1 MADRPKKKQ
10 KKCETGAP
18 EYMTTYGDMVTLLL
32 TFFVMIL
39 TTATVDGYELQ
50 LILSAFSGV
59 ASFEG
64 GSTLQQGQLVE
75 LGNTVMA
82 LPSMDRGRALD
93 NARRTAV
100 SMFEPEIR
108 SQKVRV
114 TEDERGLI
122 ITLASDAFFDVAS
135 AEVRYEETRDIL
147 QKISRLLSS
156 DAVEGRNFRLEGHTD
171 SQPTDP
177 EQWRS
182 NWELSVARSLSI
194 FHAIMNYA
202 DPAIEDQF
210 QIQGLGD
217 TRPLADNDT
226 PEGRA
231 YNRRVDLIILSD
243 GHL

>member
-1 MADRPKKKQ
+1 MADRPKKRKRR
-10 KKCETGAP
+10 EEGGAP

-59 ASFEG
+59 ASFDG
-64 GSTLQQGQLVE
+64 GNTLQEGRLVE
-75 LGNTVMA
+75 LGNTVMS

-93 NARRTAV
+93 RARRTAV
-100 SMFEPEIR
+100 SLFEPEIR

-122 ITLASDAFFDVAS
+122 ITLAADAFFDVAS

-147 QKISRLLSS
+147 QRLARLLSS
-156 DAVEGRNFRLEGHTD
+156 DAVEDRNFRLEGHTD
-171 SQPTDP
+171 SDPTDP
-177 EQWRS
+177 EVWRS

-194 FHAIMNYA
+194 FWAIMGYA
-202 DPAIEDQF
+202 DPSIEDRF
-210 QIQGLGD
+210 QVQGLGE
-217 TRPLADNDT
+217 TRPLATNDT

-231 YNRRVDLIILSD
+231 YNRRVDLVILSD

>member
-1 MADRPKKKQ
+1 MGRKKKE
-10 KKCETGAP
+10 KKCEGGAP
-18 EYMTTYGDMVTLLL
+18 EYMLTYGDMVTLLL
-32 TFFVMIL
+32 CFFVMIL

-50 LILSAFSGV
+50 LILAAFSGV
-59 ASFEG
+59 SSFDG

-75 LGNTVMA
+75 LGNTVMS

-93 NARRTAV
+93 RARRTAV

-108 SQKVRV
+108 NKQVRV
-114 TEDERGLI
+114 TEDERGLV
-122 ITLASDAFFDVAS
+122 ITLAADAFFDVGS

-147 QKISRLLSS
+147 QRLARLLSTDYLS
-156 DAVEGRNFRLEGHTD
+156 NRHFRLEGHTD
-171 SQPTDP
+171 SSPTDTDF
-177 EQWRS
+177 WRS

-194 FHAIMNYA
+194 FWAIMGYA

-210 QIQGLGD
+210 QIQGLAG
-217 TRPLADNDT
+217 TRPLVTNDT

-231 YNRRVDLIILSD
+231 YNRRVDLILLSD

>member
-1 MADRPKKKQ
+1 MAVMPKKK
-10 KKCETGAP
+10 KKEESGAP
-18 EYMTTYGDMVTLLL
+18 EYMLTYGDMVTLLL

-59 ASFEG
+59 GSFDG
-64 GSTLQQGQLVE
+64 GSTLQEGRLVE
-75 LGNTVMA
+75 LGNTVMS

-93 NARRTAV
+93 RARRTAV

-122 ITLASDAFFDVAS
+122 ITLAADAFFDVAS
-135 AEVRYEETRDIL
+135 AEVRFEETRDLL
-147 QKISRLLSS
+147 QRLARLLSTEELRERS
-156 DAVEGRNFRLEGHTD
+156 FRIEGHTD
-171 SQPTDP
+171 SDPTDP
-177 EQWRS
+177 QVWRS
-182 NWELSVARSLSI
+182 NWELSVARSLNI
-194 FHAIMNYA
+194 FWAIMGYA
-202 DPAIEDQF
+202 NPAIEEQF
-210 QIQGLGD
+210 QIQGLGE
-217 TRPLADNDT
+217 TRPLVSNNT

-231 YNRRVDLIILSD
+231 YNRRVDLVILSD

>member
-1 MADRPKKKQ
+1 
-10 KKCETGAP
+10 
-18 EYMTTYGDMVTLLL
+18 MTTYGDMVTLLL

-59 ASFEG
+59 ASFDG
-64 GSTLQQGQLVE
+64 GNTLQEGRLVE
-75 LGNTVMA
+75 LGNTVMS

-93 NARRTAV
+93 RARRTAV
-100 SMFEPEIR
+100 SLFEPEIR

-122 ITLASDAFFDVAS
+122 ITLAADAFFDVAS

-147 QKISRLLSS
+147 QRLARLLSS
-156 DAVEGRNFRLEGHTD
+156 DAVEDRNFRLEGHTD
-171 SQPTDP
+171 SDPTDP
-177 EQWRS
+177 EVWRS

-194 FHAIMNYA
+194 FWAIMGYA
-202 DPAIEDQF
+202 DPSIEDRF
-210 QIQGLGD
+210 QVQGLGE
-217 TRPLADNDT
+217 TRPLATNDT

-231 YNRRVDLIILSD
+231 YNRRVDLVILSD

>member
-1 MADRPKKKQ
+1 MALRPKKK
-10 KKCETGAP
+10 KKEESGAP
-18 EYMTTYGDMVTLLL
+18 EYMLTYGDMVTLLL

-59 ASFEG
+59 ASFDG
-64 GSTLQQGQLVE
+64 GNTLQQGQLVE

-93 NARRTAV
+93 RARRTAV

-108 SQKVRV
+108 TQQVRV

-122 ITLASDAFFDVAS
+122 ITLASDAFFDEAS

-147 QKISRLLSS
+147 QRLARLLSS
-156 DAVEGRNFRLEGHTD
+156 DIVADRHFRLEGHTD
-171 SQPTDP
+171 STPTNP
-177 EQWRS
+177 EVWNS

-194 FHAIMNYA
+194 FWAIMGYA
-202 DPAIEDQF
+202 DPNLEDQF
-210 QIQGLGD
+210 QIQGMGD
-217 TRPLADNDT
+217 NRPLATNET

-231 YNRRVDLIILSD
+231 YNRRVDVVILSD